1 MTMKKAEMEVV
12 RFTESD
18 VIVASSPVDNKYYA
32 NLANWGGATQDASL
46 TITHNGA
53 NYPYNWQAIIDGE
66 ESQMLGNP
74 NFEGTS
80 LATLVQGERSGSPD
94 YSSYNGN
101 WVSTDGSSY
110 TKQ

>member
-1 MTMKKAEMEVV
+1 
-12 RFTESD
+12 
-18 VIVASSPVDNKYYA
+18 
-32 NLANWGGATQDASL
+32 
-46 TITHNGA
+46 
-53 NYPYNWQAIIDGE
+53 
-66 ESQMLGNP
+66 MLGNP